1 MCQYNANFQG
11 ERGSDI
17 QEGSVRCGLKC
28 RGSRVGQHHRM
39 FGVEAV
45 LERSLGLR
53 GKVKESKGLAL
64 SPEESTHLK
73 VGEHFREG
81 RRLKLSVS

>member
-11 ERGSDI
+11 KRGSDI
-17 QEGSVRCGLKC
+17 QEGSVHCGLKC
-28 RGSRVGQHHRM
+28 WGSRVGQHHRM

-53 GKVKESKGLAL
+53 GKVKESRGVAL
-64 SPEESTHLK
+64 SPEESIYLK
-73 VGEHFREG
+73 VGEHFRGG
-81 RRLKLSVS
+81 RRLKLSIS